1 MKRALTEQSRQSL
14 ALKPSS
20 SLTYRVET
28 DSGKLTSMSSFLH
41 FLINPM
47 RGCTNGIMRFSH
59 VEKTEKNFVC
69 ANNLLTPRS

>member
-1 MKRALTEQSRQSL
+1 MKRALTEQSRQSR

-59 VEKTEKNFVC
+59 VEKTDKNFVC
-69 ANNLLTPRS
+69 ANNLLAPKS

>member
-1 MKRALTEQSRQSL
+1 MKRALTEQSRQSR

-47 RGCTNGIMRFSH
+47 GGCTNGIVRFTY
-59 VEKTEKNFVC
+59 VEKIDKNFVC

>member
-1 MKRALTEQSRQSL
+1 MKRALTEQSRQSR

-28 DSGKLTSMSSFLH
+28 DSGKLTSKSSFLH
-41 FLINPM
+41 FLINPI
-47 RGCTNGIMRFSH
+47 RGCTNGIVRFTY
-59 VEKTEKNFVC
+59 VEKIDKNFVC

>member
-1 MKRALTEQSRQSL
+1 MKRALTEQSRQSR

-28 DSGKLTSMSSFLH
+28 DSGRLTSMSSFLH
-41 FLINPM
+41 FLINPI
-47 RGCTNGIMRFSH
+47 RGCTNGIVRFTY
-59 VEKTEKNFVC
+59 VEKIDKNFVC

>member
-28 DSGKLTSMSSFLH
+28 DSGRLTSMSSFLH

-47 RGCTNGIMRFSH
+47 RGCTNGIVRFTY
-59 VEKTEKNFVC
+59 VEKIDKNFVC

>member
-1 MKRALTEQSRQSL
+1 MKRALTEQSRQSR

-47 RGCTNGIMRFSH
+47 RGCTNDILRFTY
-59 VEKTEKNFVC
+59 VEN
-69 ANNLLTPRS
+69 

>member
-1 MKRALTEQSRQSL
+1 MKRALTEQSRQSR

-47 RGCTNGIMRFSH
+47 RGCTNGIMKFTY
-59 VEKTEKNFVC
+59 VEKNW
-69 ANNLLTPRS
+69 

>member
-1 MKRALTEQSRQSL
+1 MKKALTEQSRQSR

-28 DSGKLTSMSSFLH
+28 DSGRLTSMSSFLH

-59 VEKTEKNFVC
+59 VEKTDKNFVC